1 MEGLRS
7 SAEDPRAEAQGWW
20 GYSAV
25 RRSPG
30 INSCGL
36 VLSVHAALGD
46 QQDRSSQNQDG
57 AADVQDGGVPA
68 AGGVGPKG
76 FPFGCAKPC
85 PWAEAVCEAD

>member
-7 SAEDPRAEAQGWW
+7 SAENPRAEAQGWW

-46 QQDRSSQNQDG
+46 QQDSSQDNQDG
-57 AADVQDGGVPA
+57 ATNVQDIGTPA

-76 FPFGCAKPC
+76 FPFG
-85 PWAEAVCEAD
+85 EAVCEAD